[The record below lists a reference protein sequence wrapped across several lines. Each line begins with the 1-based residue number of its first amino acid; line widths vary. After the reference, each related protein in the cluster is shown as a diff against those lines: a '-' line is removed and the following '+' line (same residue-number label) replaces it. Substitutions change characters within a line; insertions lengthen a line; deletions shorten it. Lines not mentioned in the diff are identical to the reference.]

1 MRGTLLTGAALL
13 ALAAAAPAT
22 VHAQQRGSDD
32 PAADAVS
39 GRAEPGRYLVFF
51 ALDRATL
58 RPDARAAVAE
68 AAQEYLRGAGGARLA
83 LAGHADRSASEEYN
97 RRLSERRV
105 EAVRAELVRLG
116 VPADAIDTVAQ
127 GEEDPLVPTADGVRE
142 PRNRRVEI
150 EVPQPPPPPPA
161 PAPAVVAEPP
171 PPPPEPAPAVEEER
185 PSRFTF
191 TLGPVYGHNFQE
203 QDEGETENDLVGG
216 ELAFNALPGFLGG
229 LSLKQGVFWAFN
241 AQDDGL
247 AGRSVLSLDLAPDL
261 GFVRPRLS
269 LNFGGVYGDGVQD
282 GLVAGPELAL
292 DVNLPGGLTLRP
304 KVAYDYQFR
313 NPWDGWDDWGEGILW
328 GGLDLGVRF

>member
-13 ALAAAAPAT
+13 ALAAAAPTIA
-22 VHAQQRGSDD
+22 HAQRSGD

-39 GRAEPGRYLVFF
+39 GRAEAGRYLVFF
-51 ALDRATL
+51 DLDRAAL

-68 AAQEYLRGAGGARLA
+68 AAQEYLQGAGGARLS
-83 LAGHADRSASEEYN
+83 LAGHADRSASAAYN

-142 PRNRRVEI
+142 ARNRRVEI

-161 PAPAVVAEPP
+161 PPPAVVAEPP
-171 PPPPEPAPAVEEER
+171 PPPPEPAPAVAEER

-191 TLGPVYGHNFQE
+191 SLGPVYGHNFQE
-203 QDEGETENDLVGG
+203 QDEGETENDLVGAQ
-216 ELAFNALPGFLGG
+216 LTFDALPGFLGG
-229 LSLKQGVFWAFN
+229 LSFKQGVFW
-241 AQDDGL
+241 GL
-247 AGRSVLSLDLAPDL
+247 NTVDEGVSGRSVLALSLAPDL

-269 LNFGGVYGDGVQD
+269 LNGGGVYGEGVQD
-282 GLVAGPELAL
+282 GFVAGPEIGL
-292 DVNLPGGLTLRP
+292 DLNLPGGFTLRP
-304 KVAYDYQFR
+304 TVAYDYQFR
-313 NPWDGWDDWGEGILW
+313 NSDWDEGILW